1 LLFPGLAA
9 AAPPAYKNRAVRFV
23 ISNQNLFC
31 QASLGLEMGASA
43 PPDCITRHGGFL
55 TSQPGVI
62 GRLPEI
68 GRGSSC
74 FYRPESHRRDTGCQL
89 SATCQAQQTYFFTQS
104 AGNIFS
110 ICDRLFRRCFA
121 GSSYEPMTYLLLWKP
136 RLLLFD
142 RLGGGGRHGRLI
154 PVHVRPKNDASNV
167 VFLKGRG
174 AQHAAETKTKAREGK
189 WARTKEEKRG
199 GARTRKKA
207 KCFITTQLSWLISPL
222 VSLCTCVPLTCA
234 LSQ

>member
-1 LLFPGLAA
+1 MQKVSLAGGVWCVYIWQVRVLGSGVLAFWRLYISIRFQRLLFPGLAA

-142 RLGGGGRHGRLI
+142 RLGGGVDTG
-154 PVHVRPKNDASNV
+154 V
-167 VFLKGRG
+167 
-174 AQHAAETKTKAREGK
+174 
-189 WARTKEEKRG
+189 
-199 GARTRKKA
+199 
-207 KCFITTQLSWLISPL
+207 
-222 VSLCTCVPLTCA
+222 
-234 LSQ
+234 

>member
-1 LLFPGLAA
+1 MLSPSTIHAHGTIAGLQKPSAWSRFQRLLFPGLAA

-136 RLLLFD
+136 RLLLFG
-142 RLGGGGRHGRLI
+142 RLGGGVSSRAVD
-154 PVHVRPKNDASNV
+154 P
-167 VFLKGRG
+167 G
-174 AQHAAETKTKAREGK
+174 ACTP
-189 WARTKEEKRG
+189 EK
-199 GARTRKKA
+199 
-207 KCFITTQLSWLISPL
+207 
-222 VSLCTCVPLTCA
+222 
-234 LSQ
+234 